1 MCDLV
6 KSNSPEN
13 GFTCKQKDPAKV
25 PPEKTPCRIRWGYA
39 DSIRTDQRS
48 EAARGVRT
56 NGLEHAAMPRF
67 SERLFFRTRCTPT
80 HLVPIRYDKASDRAI
95 VTPCKRV
102 AGAVV
107 PPPDKSIAQ
116 RASLLAAVGDG
127 TSRLVNYPSSADP
140 LSTLRCLRQLGIQI
154 EKDGNDLLV
163 RGKGLDGFS
172 APAAPLDCGNSGTT
186 MRLISGLLAGRPF
199 ESVLTGDASLRSR
212 PMERVA
218 RPLRAMGARITLNDG
233 CAPMR
238 IERSD
243 RLRGMEYRLPMPS
256 AQVKSCV
263 LLAGLRAQGRTTVI
277 ETLPSRDHTERMLN
291 LTTQE
296 DAEARRIFVDGGAS
310 VPARPWIVPND
321 FSSAAFFLV
330 AAAIA
335 PQGSLLLKNVCLNP
349 TRSALVGVLEE
360 MGARI
365 RITDPKE
372 SGGEPVGDLHME
384 ASALRGVRVDGA
396 RIPLL
401 IDEIP
406 ILAVAGALAEGRTE
420 IRDARELRFKETD
433 RIAAMAENL
442 RRLGASVEEF
452 DDGLAVDGPA
462 ALHGNVVASRHDH
475 RVAMAM
481 AVAGLTARGE
491 TVIEHASCADV
502 SFPNYWKTLAS
513 VVS

>member
-1 MCDLV
+1 M
-6 KSNSPEN
+6 
-13 GFTCKQKDPAKV
+13 
-25 PPEKTPCRIRWGYA
+25 
-39 DSIRTDQRS
+39 
-48 EAARGVRT
+48 
-56 NGLEHAAMPRF
+56 H
-67 SERLFFRTRCTPT
+67 
-80 HLVPIRYDKASDRAI
+80 IRYDKASDQAI

-102 AGAVV
+102 AGTIV

-116 RASLLAAVGDG
+116 RAALLAAIGDR

-140 LSTLRCLRQLGIQI
+140 LSTLRCLRQLGVGI

-172 APAAPLDCGNSGTT
+172 PPAAPLDCGNSGTT
-186 MRLISGLLAGRPF
+186 MRLLSGLLAGQPF
-199 ESVLTGDASLRSR
+199 DSVLTGDASLRGR

-218 RPLRAMGARITLNDG
+218 GPLRAMGAKITLNDG

-238 IERSD
+238 IARSE

-291 LTTQE
+291 LATQE
-296 DAEARRIFVDGGAS
+296 QGGARHIFVTGNTP
-310 VPARPWIVPND
+310 VPARAWVVPND
-321 FSSAAFFLV
+321 FSSAAFFMV

-335 PQGSLLLKNVCLNP
+335 PQGALLLKNVGLNP
-349 TRSALVGVLEE
+349 TRSALVGALED

-365 RITDPKE
+365 CISDLRE
-372 SGGEPVGDLHME
+372 SGGEPVGDMHIT
-384 ASALRGVRVDGA
+384 ASALRGARVDGE

-406 ILAVAGALAEGRTE
+406 ILAVAGARAEGRTE

-433 RIAAMAENL
+433 RISAMAENL

-452 DDGLAVDGPA
+452 DDGLSVDGPA
-462 ALHGNVVASRHDH
+462 ELHGERVSSHHDH

-481 AVAGLTARGE
+481 AVAGLMARGE
-491 TVIEHASCADV
+491 TVIEDASCAGV
-502 SFPNYWKTLAS
+502 SFPNYWQALAS
-513 VVS
+513 VAS